1 MTKDLAYY
9 RLLPYEREWLMR
21 EEGAQKY
28 FVVRLK
34 DLPVI
39 AGDGASSDEAV
50 EDLRVAFDE
59 FVAAWIEAGRP
70 IPEPSRAF
78 TIPAA
83 PEQRPAKQWPAVLS
97 SPERPNEETASNWAE
112 RAVVYTNNVLVEDSP
127 QEPRFETRAEVA
139 AVV

>member
-34 DLPVI
+34 DLPAV
-39 AGDGASSDEAV
+39 AGDGVSQDEAV
-50 EDLRVAFDE
+50 KDLREAFDE
-59 FVAAWIEAGRP
+59 FVAAWLDAGRP

-78 TIPAA
+78 TVPAA
-83 PEQRPAKQWPAVLS
+83 SEQRPAKEWPAILS
-97 SPERPNEETASNWAE
+97 SPERPNEETASDWDE
-112 RAVVYTNNVLVEDSP
+112 RAVVYTNDVLVEESG
-127 QEPRFETRAEVA
+127 QGPRFETLTEVA
-139 AVV
+139 AVI

>member
-1 MTKDLAYY
+1 MTNDLAYY

-21 EEGAQKY
+21 DDGTQKY

-34 DLPVI
+34 DLPAI

-59 FVAAWIEAGRP
+59 FVAAWLEAGRP

-78 TIPAA
+78 TVPAA
-83 PEQRPAKQWPAVLS
+83 PERRPAKEWPPALPS
-97 SPERPNEETASNWAE
+97 SQRSDQESASSCAE
-112 RAVVYTNNVLVEDSP
+112 RAVVYTYNVLVEDSE
-127 QEPRFETRAEVA
+127 QEPRFETRAPSPS
-139 AVV
+139 

>member
-21 EEGAQKY
+21 EEAGQKY

-34 DLPVI
+34 DLPAI
-39 AGDGASSDEAV
+39 AGDGSSPDDAV

-59 FVAAWIEAGRP
+59 FVTAWIETGHP
-70 IPEPSRAF
+70 VPEPNRAF

-83 PEQRPAKQWPAVLS
+83 SEQRPAKEWPAIFS
-97 SPERPNEETASNWAE
+97 SPERPSEKSPSSWAE
-112 RAVVYTNNVLVEDSP
+112 RAVVYTNNVLVDDSP
-127 QEPRFETRAEVA
+127 QEPRLVTREVA
-139 AVV
+139 AVI

>member
-34 DLPVI
+34 DLPAV
-39 AGDGASSDEAV
+39 AGDGASPDEAV
-50 EDLRVAFDE
+50 EDLRGAFDE
-59 FVAAWIEAGRP
+59 FVTAWLAVGRP

-78 TIPAA
+78 TVPGAS
-83 PEQRPAKQWPAVLS
+83 EQRPAKEWPAVLPS
-97 SPERPNEETASNWAE
+97 SERSEDETATSWAE
-112 RAVVYTNNVLVEDSP
+112 RAVVYTNNVLVEDSE
-127 QEPRFETRAEVA
+127 QEPRLETLREVA
-139 AVV
+139 AVI